1 MESTEPALRTAERP
15 DPPSLSSAEGSEDR
29 FHAAFLWTATAL
41 VMAVLWIKPMVSS
54 LWTDEFGT
62 WWVINGS
69 AHQVVDRAQAVQ
81 GQSPFYYLIAW
92 IMRLLA
98 GRSELWLRFPSLVCS
113 FAAAFVIYR
122 IAKRLVDAE
131 VARIAV
137 ITFAV
142 WPSIAFA
149 ASDAR
154 PYALAMLA
162 VVASTWALIAW
173 LDAAGFWWAMLYVV
187 LAASIPFVHPVFGV
201 VLIPQAVYALA
212 RIRERSTHVRMRDL
226 VLAAVGIGV
235 LVIPVVLE
243 LLALWRRQE
252 DWVVPNTASVSWV
265 AHMLVPPA
273 FVGAALIGGLLA
285 ARHLRLAR
293 DPRLLPRSTVILL
306 IGWLLIPAAFL
317 VGLSIVSPIA
327 LLPARYFLCV
337 APAGA
342 LLAALAIGA
351 LEPPQVRRIIILFV
365 VIFSVLDLA
374 APEKSGD
381 MRGALTLV
389 RSVAR
394 PRSVVLIDARFQ
406 ESLQSNWYTDPE
418 RQGLLTAA
426 TSFYPVSGTVV
437 PLPVDLD
444 QSTLPFVRTQVG
456 DSIAG
461 TDDVI
466 VLTETGSSYGPWFD
480 EYMGQRGWTSHQVG
494 EVTLFTVTEFTRGS
508 TPR

>member
-1 MESTEPALRTAERP
+1 
-15 DPPSLSSAEGSEDR
+15 
-29 FHAAFLWTATAL
+29 
-41 VMAVLWIKPMVSS
+41 
-54 LWTDEFGT
+54 
-62 WWVINGS
+62 
-69 AHQVVDRAQAVQ
+69 
-81 GQSPFYYLIAW
+81 
-92 IMRLLA
+92 
-98 GRSELWLRFPSLVCS
+98 
-113 FAAAFVIYR
+113 
-122 IAKRLVDAE
+122 
-131 VARIAV
+131 
-137 ITFAV
+137 
-142 WPSIAFA
+142 
-149 ASDAR
+149 
-154 PYALAMLA
+154 
-162 VVASTWALIAW
+162 
-173 LDAAGFWWAMLYVV
+173 
-187 LAASIPFVHPVFGV
+187 
-201 VLIPQAVYALA
+201 
-212 RIRERSTHVRMRDL
+212 
-226 VLAAVGIGV
+226 
-235 LVIPVVLE
+235 
-243 LLALWRRQE
+243 
-252 DWVVPNTASVSWV
+252 
-265 AHMLVPPA
+265 VPPA

-351 LEPPQVRRIIILFV
+351 LEPSQVRRIIILFV

-389 RSVAR
+389 RSVAG

-406 ESLQSNWYTDPE
+406 ESLQSNWYRDPE